1 MAFELFPLA
10 LDDVPVHLR
19 LPPEG
24 QPCPCASS
32 PISWPFTGWRPRRRA
47 GSPGTQSAQEA
58 GNTTLL
64 RRAHNPETPA
74 PWIGSLGRPPRYA
87 RPAPQPWP
95 RARSHKGGVLAGRL
109 SIPLGRHLLG
119 PKPPSAG
126 LFLRRSL
133 SMPPSPPRDP
143 PSATTEDQHQHHDD
157 RDDQHHQPDAH
168 LTSPLPDFIGDA
180 GPRAG
185 PGISHLPSLRQA
197 GNATPRTH

>member
-1 MAFELFPLA
+1 MQSPSEAAAPCHIA
-10 LDDVPVHLR
+10 VPSKDVRDGIV
-19 LPPEG
+19 
-24 QPCPCASS
+24 
-32 PISWPFTGWRPRRRA
+32 RRSRRRRGRA
-47 GSPGTQSAQEA
+47 GSPCTQSAQEA

-74 PWIGSLGRPPRYA
+74 RWIGSLGRPPRHA
-87 RPAPQPWP
+87 RTAPQPWP

-133 SMPPSPPRDP
+133 PMPPSPPRDP

-185 PGISHLPSLRQA
+185 PGFSHLPSLRQA
-197 GNATPRTH
+197 GNATPSNTPLA